1 MSGHPFGLLA
11 GLLLALGSA
20 LPPASEAPATP
31 ESPLASE
38 ELLTL
43 PPREYDHAHR
53 FSIVPPAGWVD
64 YVPTDDSF
72 MAYRAPT
79 KLTGASRFSPYFRIT
94 VANDLRLSV
103 EDVGA
108 HLKPFFNQIM
118 GKWTLTSEGFELI
131 DGRKSYFIGVRQDP
145 LTCGCEDL
153 QYYIPGQGTRY
164 FLITFSAP
172 VGDFARY
179 EKLFRDVA
187 RSVEL
192 LD

>member
-1 MSGHPFGLLA
+1 MSRHLLGLFA
-11 GLLLALGSA
+11 ALLLSLGAA
-20 LPPASEAPATP
+20 LPSSGEAPSSA
-31 ESPLASE
+31 SPPSE

-43 PPREYDHAHR
+43 PPREYDHTHR

-64 YVPTDDSF
+64 YVPSDDSF
-72 MAYRAPT
+72 MAYRARTRLTPT
-79 KLTGASRFSPYFRIT
+79 SRFSPYFRIT
-94 VANDLRLSV
+94 VAKDLRLSV

-118 GKWTLTSEGFELI
+118 GKWTLTGEGFELI

-153 QYYIPGQGTRY
+153 QYYIPAQGMRY